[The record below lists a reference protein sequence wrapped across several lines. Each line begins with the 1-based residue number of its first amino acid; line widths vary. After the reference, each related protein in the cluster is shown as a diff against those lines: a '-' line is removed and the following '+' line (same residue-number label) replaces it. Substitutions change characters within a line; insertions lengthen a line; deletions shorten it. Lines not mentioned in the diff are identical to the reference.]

1 MTHPPGQH
9 PEDRR
14 PPRAPRQP
22 GPRHRPQPPRP
33 RSPQHPESAAARP
46 YPATPHPAPPAP
58 ARRGGGV
65 PDALLIGSLA
75 VAVSVTL
82 LVWSATGIAGWL
94 RHGTWPEH
102 VSLMNTAS
110 AVRSFLTAPS
120 DVAGAWPDADPQ
132 TLPGGA
138 LLWTVFLAQLTVL
151 FSAFLWSAVRIA
163 RWRARRA
170 VRARATAVP
179 AEYEEPEPPR
189 PRKRLRPEDHE
200 EYERYE
206 DYGHDESHGSHG
218 SHEAHGMAA
227 APDRGGEPSGPVDDA
242 GYPDVPRPTAPTA
255 PRGTDPVSAVLR
267 APGGIVVP
275 DPDGTLHRKT
285 ARQRGR
291 TGPVHVYDPGHASDD
306 VPVRLRWS
314 PHRGCED
321 LSTARWRAI
330 AFLSPVRPAEPVFQ
344 LDADTAETLLRCYLH
359 AAALSS
365 QPFHHIQRW
374 VQGRNGG
381 EAGKVLRSHP
391 RAAPGSSMELESAL
405 TSHPGRR
412 DAALAL
418 LEKALSGLDQ
428 LHIRQSCAPGRVDTL
443 ALDNIAGEDG
453 TLYIIGAD
461 PVTAPF
467 RAALL
472 DAVSPALTPTPAPH

>member
-1 MTHPPGQH
+1 MTHPTGQH
-9 PEDRR
+9 PQDRR
-14 PPRAPRQP
+14 PPRAPR
-22 GPRHRPQPPRP
+22 PQ
-33 RSPQHPESAAARP
+33 A
-46 YPATPHPAPPAP
+46 

-65 PDALLIGSLA
+65 PDGLLVGALA
-75 VAVSVTL
+75 VAVSVTV

-94 RHGTWPEH
+94 RHGEWPEN
-102 VSLMNTAS
+102 VSLMRTAG
-110 AVRSFLTAPS
+110 ALRSFLTAPS
-120 DVAGAWPDADPQ
+120 DVTGAWPDTDPDA
-132 TLPGGA
+132 LPGAA
-138 LLWTVFLAQLTVL
+138 LLWMVFVAQLTVL
-151 FSAFLWSAVRIA
+151 FSTFLWTAIRIG

-170 VRARATAVP
+170 ARAAAVP
-179 AEYEEPEPPR
+179 VVHERDEPSHSR
-189 PRKRLRPEDHE
+189 PHEDHAPH
-200 EYERYE
+200 RHGDFE
-206 DYGHDESHGSHG
+206 DTDHRDYSDTANRDTAYRDTAYRDSADFTHEKYQDAGGGIADE
-218 SHEAHGMAA
+218 
-227 APDRGGEPSGPVDDA
+227 A
-242 GYPDVPRPTAPTA
+242 GYPDVPRPEA
-255 PRGTDPVSAVLR
+255 PRSASAAPPTDPVTAVLK

-291 TGPVHVYDPGHASDD
+291 TGPVHVYDPGHTADD
-306 VPVRLRWS
+306 VPVRLRWA

-374 VQGRNGG
+374 AQGRNGG
-381 EAGKVLRSHP
+381 EAAKVLRTHP

-418 LEKALSGLDQ
+418 IQKALSGLDR
-428 LHIRQSCAPGRVDTL
+428 LHIRQSCAPGRVDAL
-443 ALDNIAGEDG
+443 AMDNIAGEDG
-453 TLYIIGAD
+453 TLYIIGD
-461 PVTAPF
+461 DDTTAPF

-472 DAVSPALTPTPAPH
+472 DAVTPALTQIPPPAGDRPSPPRR